1 MSLKFSIYGVC
12 AVAAGLVASL
22 NAPAISAAAIVNCA
36 PFIPGAITTP
46 LFCGTATAHAG
57 VSPSGQTVTY
67 DVIAGSTGI
76 ARAVP
81 VRRDGSTIVPR
92 APSDG
97 GLSCPTMQSLGQFR
111 TKSCVMATRNDA
123 VKLFIQG

>member
-1 MSLKFSIYGVC
+1 MSLKFNICGVL
-12 AVAAGLVASL
+12 AAAAGLVASL

-57 VSPSGQTVTY
+57 VSASQQTVTY
-67 DVIAGSTGI
+67 DILAGSTGI
-76 ARAVP
+76 GRAVP
-81 VRRDGSTIVPR
+81 VKNDGSTIVRR
-92 APSDG
+92 ADSDG
-97 GLSCPTMQSLGQFR
+97 GLSCPTIQSLGQFKS
-111 TKSCVMATRNDA
+111 KSCVQKNAGDA